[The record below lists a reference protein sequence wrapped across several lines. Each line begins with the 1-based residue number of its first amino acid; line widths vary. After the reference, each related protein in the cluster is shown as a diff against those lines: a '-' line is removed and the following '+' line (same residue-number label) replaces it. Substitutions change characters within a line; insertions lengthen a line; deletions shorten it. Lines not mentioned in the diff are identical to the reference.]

1 MLTLTQMEKKQ
12 FDFEAFKKEASQ
24 RLRKGD
30 SLLGKEGVLTPLLKE
45 FLEESLEGEL
55 DAHLDEAPDPNRR
68 NGKGK
73 KNLKTSLGEVEIT
86 TPRDRN
92 GSFEPE
98 LVPKRQRTLGVDLD
112 RQIIALYA
120 RGASYG
126 DIRDHLSDMYGIDAS
141 TATISRVTDKILPL
155 IQEWKSRPLESVYPF
170 VWLDAIH
177 YKIRHEGKV
186 VSKAVYCII
195 GLNQEGFKELLGL
208 YLGDAEGSKFW
219 LQVLTDLQ
227 NRGVE
232 DIFIACI
239 DNLSGFA
246 DAIESIFPNTEV
258 QLCIVHQVRN
268 SKKYLSYKDTKQ
280 FMRELQ
286 SIYRATTKELAEKHL
301 DQLEANWGKKY
312 PKVIESWR
320 KNWSRLS
327 NYFQYSKEIRRI
339 IYTTN
344 IIEGFHRQLRNIT
357 KSKGAFPTDDA
368 LMKLLFLAQEDICS
382 KWNRP
387 VHNWNQTL
395 AQLSIIFGDRLKLNL

>member
-1 MLTLTQMEKKQ
+1 MEKKQ
-12 FDFEAFKKEASQ
+12 FDFESFKKEAAQ
-24 RLRKGD
+24 RLKKGD

-45 FLEESLEGEL
+45 FLEESLDGEL
-55 DAHLDEAPDPNRR
+55 EAHIDEGTDPNRK

-73 KNLKTSLGEVEIT
+73 KYLKTSLGEVELN

-92 GSFEPE
+92 GTFDPE

-126 DIRDHLSDMYGIDAS
+126 DIRDHLMDMYGIDTS
-141 TATISRVTDKILPL
+141 PATISRVTDKILPL
-155 IQEWKSRPLESVYPF
+155 IQEWRSRPLESVYPF

-177 YKIRHEGKV
+177 YKIRHEGRV
-186 VSKAVYCII
+186 NNRAVYCII
-195 GLNQEGFKELLGL
+195 GLNQDGYKELLGM
-208 YLGDAEGSKFW
+208 YIGEAEGSKFW
-219 LQVLTDLQ
+219 LQVLTDMQ

-239 DNLSGFA
+239 DNLTGFA
-246 DAIESIFPNTEV
+246 EAIESIFPKTEV
-258 QLCIVHQVRN
+258 QLCVVHQVRN
-268 SKKYLSYKDTKQ
+268 SRKYLSWKDAKP
-280 FMRELQ
+280 FIRDLQ
-286 SIYRATTKELAEKHL
+286 QVYRASSKELAERHL
-301 DQLEANWGKKY
+301 DQLEANWAAKY

-320 KNWSRLS
+320 KNWPRLS

-344 IIEGFHRQLRNIT
+344 IIEGFHRQLRTIT
-357 KSKGAFPTDDA
+357 KSKGAFPSEDA
-368 LMKLLFLAQEDICS
+368 LMKLLFLAQDDIS
-382 KWNRP
+382 AKWNKP

-395 AQLSIIFGDRLKLNL
+395 AQLSIIFGDRLKLTI